1 MGLLFVFNALKI
13 QPSLLTPTSFC
24 PFSYVEL
31 TSLRTQ
37 DGNAGRAERESLVVE
52 IDPQHDGHLPV
63 FVHVVA
69 SEIESGSEY
78 GLHTHDCFWL
88 QP

>member
-1 MGLLFVFNALKI
+1 MPLLRESFVTL
-13 QPSLLTPTSFC
+13 
-24 PFSYVEL
+24 
-31 TSLRTQ
+31 
-37 DGNAGRAERESLVVE
+37 GAERESLVVE